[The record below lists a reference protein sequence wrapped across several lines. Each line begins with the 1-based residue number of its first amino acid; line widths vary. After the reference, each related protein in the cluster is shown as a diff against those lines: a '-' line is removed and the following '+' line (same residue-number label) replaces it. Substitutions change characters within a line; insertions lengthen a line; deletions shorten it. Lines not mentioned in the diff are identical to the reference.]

1 MRHPCD
7 GLALKHF
14 NAMHPDFAEDP
25 RNVRLGLCSDGFTLY
40 IQASATPYS
49 CWPVIVTPYNLP
61 PDMCMT
67 KPYMFLSCIIPGPS
81 NPTDGIDVYLQPL
94 IDDLKRLW
102 IGESTYDIAK
112 KENFTMRAALMWT
125 INDFPAYGMLS
136 GWSTHGKLACPHCME
151 HTKSFNL
158 KKGGKA
164 SWFDCHR
171 RFLPANHQ
179 FRRKKNFF
187 KLETTETDGPPPKI
201 TSYAVFDKVSQLR
214 KFPDVG
220 KRIRYEGYGE
230 LHNWTKRC
238 IFWDLP
244 YWKDN
249 LLRHNLDVMHI
260 EKNFCDNILHTVDF
274 VTIFFT
280 QWILKRYWLF
290 FIVLILCGFWC
301 VISTLCLSTV
311 RYFVPFLPLQHN
323 LC

>member
-1 MRHPCD
+1 MQSQTCTASGSLSFRCEFGFCLEAARSHTLPC
-7 GLALKHF
+7 LVHRRPLPALISL
-14 NAMHPDFAEDP
+14 
-25 RNVRLGLCSDGFTLY
+25 RYYRFTLY

-67 KPYMFLSCIIPGPS
+67 KPYIFLSCIIPGPS
-81 NPTDGIDVYLQPL
+81 NPTNGIDVYLQPL

-102 IGESTYDIAK
+102 IGESMYDIAK

-179 FRRKKNFF
+179 FHRKKNLF

-201 TSYAVFDKVSQLR
+201 TSYAVFD
-214 KFPDVG
+214 
-220 KRIRYEGYGE
+220 
-230 LHNWTKRC
+230 
-238 IFWDLP
+238 
-244 YWKDN
+244 
-249 LLRHNLDVMHI
+249 
-260 EKNFCDNILHTVDF
+260 
-274 VTIFFT
+274 
-280 QWILKRYWLF
+280 
-290 FIVLILCGFWC
+290 
-301 VISTLCLSTV
+301 
-311 RYFVPFLPLQHN
+311 
-323 LC
+323 